1 MSRKK
6 VLAVAVC
13 VALITASFVGCT
25 AGQTGEDV
33 TEPVTQV
40 VTEVVTDNNGEAVT
54 EANGEVV
61 TEVVTDAK
69 GEMVTEVVSSPVTV
83 EIEDKP
89 TTKVVTQVVTRSN
102 GEKVTNQNGEA
113 VTEVVTK
120 PNGEVV
126 TEVVSTTRQ
135 NTEQPTTA
143 PNGSTTTS
151 SGTTQQT
158 TANSSNGNSTTNNS
172 TTAGSTGPSNNTTTS
187 NPVKPTAPPTTEEP
201 IADNSISIVLNKNRG
216 ATCKSPNVS
225 IATGEIII
233 DQPGDY
239 VITQDT
245 SEPWHGQII
254 IKLKNTEEASF
265 RFENVHISND
275 TKNIIQILDS
285 SITSSRSFLEAE
297 AMAGTDADDEIATVA
312 DNDYAPNVSLSFPT
326 GTSSTLETKANAYTG
341 VIYNESKLTI
351 KGNGS
356 ATIRSKV
363 NANNCICSTKS
374 ITVKNVALTLETA
387 QNENTESLA
396 KTSGSAKGIFSY
408 SKVTVESGF
417 LNVKSNGDGI
427 RCDRFYMESGTA
439 NIKSSACDGIDA
451 DDSIII
457 NGGTISATALQ
468 KHSFKVRRVNNSES
482 MNVTGQVRAGKGDC
496 FQINGGK
503 VTGEGAKIS
512 SLDSQFQSDGKG
524 SAQPAVLGKIIKQNA
539 GTADAMNESKVPAVI
554 KIGNWSSINKCTKF
568 LYSSS
573 QVKKGEDYT
582 ATANGNSSNVIW
594 SNGFGVAL
602 IKNNTN
608 Q

>member
-13 VALITASFVGCT
+13 VAVIIASFVGCT
-25 AGQTGEDV
+25 AGQTGEEV

-54 EANGEVV
+54 EENGEAV
-61 TEVVTDAK
+61 TEVVTDAN
-69 GEMVTEVVSSPVTV
+69 GEMVTEVVTTPVSV

-89 TTKVVTQVVTRSN
+89 TTRVVTQAVTKSN
-102 GEKVTNQNGEA
+102 GEKVTKQNGEV

-120 PNGEVV
+120 PNGEAV
-126 TEVVSTTRQ
+126 TEVVSTTKQ

-143 PNGSTTTS
+143 QNGSTTS
-151 SGTTQQT
+151 SYNDTTQQT
-158 TANSSNGNSTTNNS
+158 TSSSTDSDSHTNTDVENSTQ
-172 TTAGSTGPSNNTTTS
+172 ANNTTTS
-187 NPVKPTAPPTTEEP
+187 NTVKPTVPPTTEEP
-201 IADNSISIVLNKNRG
+201 VADNSISIVLNKNRG

-225 IATGEIII
+225 VATGEVII
-233 DQPGDY
+233 DKPGDY

-297 AMAGTDADDEIATVA
+297 AMAGTEADDEIATVA
-312 DNDYAPNVSLSFPT
+312 DNDFAPNVSLSFPT

-374 ITVKNVALTLETA
+374 ITVKNVALSLETA

-408 SKVTVESGF
+408 SKVIFESGF
-417 LNVKSNGDGI
+417 LKIKSNGDGI

-457 NGGTISATALQ
+457 NGGTVNATALQ
-468 KHSFKVRRVNNSES
+468 KYSFKVRRVNNSES
-482 MNVTGQVRAGKGDC
+482 MNPTGQVRAGKGDC
-496 FQINGGK
+496 FQINAGN
-503 VTGEGAKIS
+503 VTGESAKIT

-524 SAQPAVLGKIIKQNA
+524 SAQAAVLGKIIKQSA
-539 GTADAMNESKVPAVI
+539 GTDDAANESKVPAII

-573 QVKKGEDYT
+573 QVKKGQSYS
-582 ATANGNSSNVIW
+582 ATANGNSSNVAW